1 MQSKMTSTKAQT
13 EKIKNM
19 MLVDIG
25 ANLTHQ
31 SFELDYT
38 EVLENAELEGIN
50 HIIITGTDLVT
61 SEAGASLA
69 SRKPTLLSS
78 TVGIHPHNAS
88 KTNPKQ
94 LDNLTQLIEHNKVV
108 AIGETGLDYNRNYSP
123 KKDQL
128 KMFEYHLELAKN
140 FDKPLFL
147 HQRDSHE
154 DFLPLLKRYR
164 PYIAGGVVHCFTDNE
179 ESLLEYLELD
189 MHIGITGWICDER
202 RGQNLQKIVH
212 NIPLNRILLETD
224 APYLLPRSIKPKPK
238 NRRNEP
244 RYLGEVATHVAKYM
258 ACETGEIAE
267 CSTRNAIKLS
277 NLPI

>member
-1 MQSKMTSTKAQT
+1 MDSIKAQT
-13 EKIKNM
+13 KKMKNM

-38 EVLENAELEGIN
+38 EVLENAECEGVS

-69 SRKPTLLSS
+69 SRKPALLSS

-94 LDNLTQLIEHNKVV
+94 LEHLTQLIEHNKVV

-212 NIPLNRILLETD
+212 NIPLNRLLLETD

-244 RYLGEVATHVAKYM
+244 KYLGEVATHVAKYM
-258 ACETGEIAE
+258 ARETWEIAE
-267 CSTRNAIKLS
+267 CSTRNAIKLFT
-277 NLPI
+277 LPV